1 MPAKNWDIYFNEL
14 FRDYLRTSASQA
26 AGVPTTSVMPIR
38 TSQDKEAVTRPRA
51 VISHERRPETLR
63 HIYDALF
70 TVTGHFLDDPAQ
82 GITSSSA
89 ELYMQDIRQR
99 LADTD
104 ALQAYIA
111 TLSSETQQGWQ
122 PVVHHLM
129 HLPFKRDLDE
139 ETGHLELSFD
149 FTFTVVTTLA

>member
-38 TSQDKEAVTRPRA
+38 TAQDKEAVTRPRA

-82 GITSSSA
+82 GTTSNSA
-89 ELYMQDIRQR
+89 ELYMQAIRQR
-99 LADTD
+99 LADTE

-111 TLSSETQQGWQ
+111 ALSSETQQGWQ

-139 ETGHLELSFD
+139 ETGHIELSFD